1 MKFVYALFISLF
13 ITTSAVA
20 STFSSKNVN
29 IIIPLAPGGSS
40 DIIGRKVA
48 MILNEK
54 YPDINFVFNYKPGGN
69 TAIAVNYML
78 TETDNSNN
86 TFIFSNDDV
95 ITGQMSVNSD
105 KYNEFVVTN
114 IIGTSPYMLAVS
126 TRQNADR
133 NLKGNIQFGTVGV
146 NSGPSLWLQSLNLTG
161 PVMFEPVP
169 YKGTPPILVD
179 IKGGNINWAILSS
192 FALNDYINEGAVT
205 PVFVSSDKRI
215 AKHPNVPTFREAGL
229 KGNTDGIYFALYA
242 KKDAN
247 PELLNNINRII
258 VEAQKNGRFKDLED
272 KSLTITPLDFKASNR
287 YYQEVIKQ
295 KEKFYKK

>member
-54 YPDINFVFNYKPGGN
+54 YPDINFVFKYMPGGN
-69 TAIAVNYML
+69 TAIAVNHVL
-78 TETDNSNN
+78 SEKDNDN

-95 ITGQMSVNSD
+95 ITGQMSVGSD

-114 IIGTSPYMLAVS
+114 IIGTSPYMLAMT
-126 TRQNADR
+126 TRQGVDR
-133 NLKGNIQFGTVGV
+133 NLKGSIQFGTVGA
-146 NSGPSLWLQSLNLTG
+146 NSGPSLWLQSLNLTA
-161 PVMFEPVP
+161 PAIFEPVP

-179 IKGGNINWAILSS
+179 IRGGTINWAILSS
-192 FALNDYINEGAVT
+192 FALNDSITDGVVT

-215 AKHPNVPTFREAGL
+215 AKHPNVPTFREAGF
-229 KGNTDGIYFALYA
+229 KGHSDGIYFALYA
-242 KKDAN
+242 KKDTN

-272 KSLTITPLDFKASNR
+272 KSLTITPLDFKGSNR